1 MENSTSSSSNTQAT
15 GVIVALT
22 VVVAITAIIYFYQ
35 GSTPEPVADVVKPEA
50 ETTVVEVSDLPVP
63 DTQPEV
69 KIDVIEPA
77 TTTETE
83 PVVVAEVAPEKVLPQ
98 LDESD
103 DWIRAKLPEITW
115 RNELLK
121 LIIDDDMIRRF
132 VVFTDNF
139 AKGTLAYE
147 HSFLVQ
153 PTGKFSA
160 KESDQADKTILV
172 WDESV
177 TKRFT
182 LYVDLLR
189 TVDSDLL
196 VEWYVE
202 LKPLIDQA
210 YSELGYPDT
219 EFAEVLHEAITRVL
233 DMEIPKEPLELVRP
247 SVMYKYK
254 DQDIEQLS
262 DADKLL
268 LRIGKD
274 NLLVIKSVLLE
285 ITEKLSRTRE

>member
-1 MENSTSSSSNTQAT
+1 MENSSSGTHNTNSSW
-15 GVIVALT
+15 VIVAL
-22 VVVAITAIIYFYQ
+22 VFLVAVAVIGYFYQ
-35 GSTPEPVADVVKPEA
+35 STTPEPEPA
-50 ETTVVEVSDLPVP
+50 EVITTQESP
-63 DTQPEV
+63 
-69 KIDVIEPA
+69 VIEEMPTVIPPESEPTIIPDQTVQQ
-77 TTTETE
+77 TTTE
-83 PVVVAEVAPEKVLPQ
+83 PVEIVPEIVLPT

-103 DWIRAKLPEITW
+103 SWIREKLPTITW

-121 LIIDDDMIRRF
+121 LIIDDDMVRRF

-139 AKGTLAYE
+139 AKGTVAYQ
-147 HSFLVQ
+147 HSILVK

-160 KESDQADKTILV
+160 QEDEVDGVQVLK

-177 TKRFT
+177 TKRFS

-189 TVDSDLL
+189 TIDSDLL
-196 VEWYVE
+196 VQWYVE

-210 YSELGYPDT
+210 YGELGYPDE
-219 EFAEVLHEAITRVL
+219 EFTEVLHEAITRVL
-233 DMEIPKEPLELVRP
+233 DMEIPKEQLELVRP
-247 SVMYKYK
+247 SVMYKFK

-285 ITEKLSRTRE
+285 INEKLSRTRE